1 MARTDYINSN
11 ELARLESSLNQDN
24 KNIVALAACTGLRI
38 SDIVSLPASK
48 LSSQRPYIRSK
59 KTGKTQRY
67 YFPSKLYKSIL
78 SRSGALW
85 AFPSPYGGGAHHRTR
100 SSVYKAVRKACRD
113 CGLSGV
119 ISPHSLR
126 KYYAV
131 SLFHRINDL
140 EKVRLKL
147 QHDNL
152 TTTFL
157 YAFADKI
164 AGK

>member
-1 MARTDYINSN
+1 MARTDYINAD
-11 ELARLESSLNQDN
+11 ELALIQSKLNPDN
-24 KNIVALAACTGLRI
+24 RNIVALAAATGLRI
-38 SDIVSLPASK
+38 SDIVSLPVSK
-48 LSSQRPYIRSK
+48 LSSQRPYIRSQ
-59 KTGKTQRY
+59 KTLKLQRY

-78 SRSGALW
+78 ARSGAVW
-85 AFPSPYGGGAHHRTR
+85 AFPSPYRCGTRHRTR
-100 SSVYKAVRKACRD
+100 SSVYKAIRKAAKES
-113 CGLSGV
+113 GLAGV

-131 SLFHRINDL
+131 HLFHRTGNL
-140 EKVRLKL
+140 EHVRQKL

-152 TTTFL
+152 TTTVL